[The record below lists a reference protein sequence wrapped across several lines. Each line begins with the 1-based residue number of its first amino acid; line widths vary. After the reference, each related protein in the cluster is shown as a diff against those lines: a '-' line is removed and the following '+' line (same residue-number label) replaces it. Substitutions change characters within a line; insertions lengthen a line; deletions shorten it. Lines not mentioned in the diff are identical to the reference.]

1 MCGNNLWKKEMKYS
15 LNYFISFFFLGL
27 EIGLQNN
34 LNIIQILSIIIIVIS
49 IAFRVLYSL
58 QKISWKID
66 ISPIFFWLLTLAR
79 INSANNLKQESHSFL
94 FYALGFMNGQYNNTF
109 SIQNEN
115 PIIFK
120 GKICVQILIFI
131 TCLSITNDIQLG
143 IMFILII
150 LCILIGLNEIFYR
163 QMLSEAE
170 IQGKENKQNKLFNEL
185 SFQQILKSQT
195 KPSNDEQLF
204 IKHSRG
210 CPLESIAEDEE
221 IPECKQKQQNASNST
236 KSSLWG
242 NFVFQ
247 CDDYIIKFSFNAYQN
262 NSLIQNS
269 VSNYSF
275 SKFLQDHNITFVDFL
290 SEMKVFNDIHL
301 TQFDIQS
308 QEFKKQ
314 QSLYDWLQYHLEQYK
329 MIEQLQTKKSLKQL
343 DGADPL
349 QLSNLSNQKSMLM
362 DIIMEK
368 SIMGLSSIPY
378 QQSSSEALNL
388 KNGKMSLFGRIKT
401 HKIIYDLQIKF
412 YIFEEESDGLAIVFL
427 MRDIDKLVQSIKQNI
442 KNVELLD
449 IATKFIQN
457 QAYKTTEIHKW
468 IREIKNPSSLIETD
482 YFSRMGTSARK
493 RTYSLSSNKNSVE
506 LGQSEI
512 SEKVQLRKIN
522 QLQQFLSKLQF
533 DFLQVEQD
541 NFNFFEVFSQKEK
554 IWFDRKKIDIS
565 QTINLLFDQFQH
577 NQTVIKYGVKLMLIE
592 TNLHDK
598 NIITDARRF
607 KQLLINLINN
617 SIQAYQFESFMQQPN
632 EVEITVWNYYEE
644 IHFTITDYGCGLTQL
659 QLNQSRLSECKL
671 GLAAAQRLLYQLTAG
686 KKQLTIQCL
695 NQKTTVSFQLPRIL
709 MDDKILTT
717 YACDYEYIKFINS

>member
-1 MCGNNLWKKEMKYS
+1 MCRNNLWKNEMKYS

-27 EIGLQNN
+27 EIELQNDIN
-34 LNIIQILSIIIIVIS
+34 VIQILSIIIIIIS
-49 IAFRVLYSL
+49 IAFRVLYSF
-58 QKISWKID
+58 QKIQWKID

-79 INSANNLKQESHSFL
+79 INSANNLKQESNCFL
-94 FYALGFMNGQYNNTF
+94 FYILGFMNGQYNNTF
-109 SIQNEN
+109 NIQNEN

-120 GKICVQILIFI
+120 GKICVQILIFV
-131 TCLSITNDIQLG
+131 TCLFIANDIQLWM
-143 IMFILII
+143 IFILII

-163 QMLSEAE
+163 QMLNEVE
-170 IQGKENKQNKLFNEL
+170 MQGKENKQNNLFNEL

-210 CPLESIAEDEE
+210 CPLESIAEDGE
-221 IPECKQKQQNASNST
+221 IPESKQKQQNASNST
-236 KSSLWG
+236 KLSLWG

-262 NSLIQNS
+262 NSLFQNS

-308 QEFKKQ
+308 PEFKKQ

-329 MIEQLQTKKSLKQL
+329 LIEQLQSKKSFKQL
-343 DGADPL
+343 DGLDPL
-349 QLSNLSNQKSMLM
+349 QLSNLSNQKSILM
-362 DIIMEK
+362 DLIMEK

-378 QQSSSEALNL
+378 QQSSSEAINL
-388 KNGKMSLFGRIKT
+388 RNSKMNLFGRIKT
-401 HKIIYDLQIKF
+401 NKTIYDLQIKF
-412 YIFEEESDGLAIVFL
+412 FIFEEESDGLAIVFL

-442 KNVELLD
+442 KNIELLD
-449 IATKFIQN
+449 ISTKFIQN
-457 QAYKTTEIHKW
+457 QAYKITEIHKW
-468 IREIKNPSSLIETD
+468 IREIKSPSNLLETD
-482 YFSRMGTSARK
+482 YMSRLGTSVRK
-493 RTYSLSSNKNSVE
+493 RTYSLCSNKNSVE
-506 LGQSEI
+506 EGQSDI
-512 SEKVQLRKIN
+512 SEKVQQRKVN

-533 DFLQVEQD
+533 DFFQVEQD

-554 IWFDRKKIDIS
+554 IWFDKKKIDIS
-565 QTINLLFDQFQH
+565 QTIHLLFDQFQQ
-577 NQTVIKYGVKLMLIE
+577 NQTLIKYGVKLMLID

-598 NIITDARRF
+598 NIITDARRL

-617 SIQAYQFESFMQQPN
+617 SIKAYQFEQFMQQPN

-644 IHFTITDYGCGLTQL
+644 IYFTITDYGCGLNQL
-659 QLNQSRLSECKL
+659 QLYQSRLQECKL
-671 GLAAAQRLLYQLTAG
+671 GLAASQRLLFQLTAG
-686 KKQLTIQCL
+686 RKQLTIQCL
-695 NQKTTVSFQLPRIL
+695 NQRTTVSFQLPRIL
-709 MDDKILTT
+709 LEDKILSNNEF
-717 YACDYEYIKFINS
+717 DYEYIKFNSS